1 MISSSVQIIRIK
13 SELRAQI
20 KAWRMEGLT
29 IGMIPTM
36 GALHHGHLSLIR
48 QIQQHV
54 DKVVVSIFVNPK
66 QFGPNEDFDKYPR
79 QETADVMKLEE
90 VQADLLYAP
99 NPEEMYP
106 GGFLTNVSVSE
117 ITEGLCAAKRPG
129 HFDGVTTVVTKLL
142 LQCLPDMAIFGEK
155 DFQQYVVLKRLT
167 LDLDIPTQ
175 VICGDLIR
183 DDDGLATSSRN
194 VYLSPEER
202 QIALEIPKT
211 LQQIVKDIES
221 GAIEQGKLSLQ
232 EILDKGTEHLLS
244 AGFKEVQYL
253 EIRRSEDLAPVVDR
267 LTAPSRVL
275 VAAVV
280 GKTRLID
287 NMPIRVSDKVHPP
300 ILD

>member
-20 KAWRMEGLT
+20 KSWRMEGLT

-211 LQQIVKDIES
+211 LQQIVKDVES

-232 EILDKGTEHLLS
+232 KILDKGTEHLLS
-244 AGFKEVQYL
+244 VGFKEVQYL